1 MTINNV
7 LTNVMVN
14 VLADPVVKDVLG
26 LLGGGGHVVPAC
38 HADLGHVGAPAADRV
53 DAEEAVELVLGAQ
66 GGDGDVGVAVRHQ
79 LVPGRHWLPSL
90 AADDEEEDEAY
101 HGQEQPGD
109 DQDQDCGAITFFFI
123 IWRLP

>member
-1 MTINNV
+1 MVTIFSMTINNV

-79 LVPGRHWLPSL
+79 LVPGRP
-90 AADDEEEDEAY
+90 
-101 HGQEQPGD
+101 
-109 DQDQDCGAITFFFI
+109 
-123 IWRLP
+123 